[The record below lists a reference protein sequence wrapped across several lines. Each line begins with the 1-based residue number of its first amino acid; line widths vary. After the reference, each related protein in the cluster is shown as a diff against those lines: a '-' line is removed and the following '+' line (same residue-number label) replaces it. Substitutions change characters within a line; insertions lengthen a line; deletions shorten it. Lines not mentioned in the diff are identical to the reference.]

1 MSDTVLII
9 SLQILLAYKLS
20 VHQLRLPHVHNGNKT
35 VLSAITG
42 KNLSKY
48 FASEEISSYLFPH
61 KRILVNATPY
71 RLMESNI
78 PLILENSDVTKIYTN
93 VENTSNNECSGL
105 LSVGTVYPVRRPS
118 YAYNIEIYGEDRY
131 SLESHIM
138 QHLRHVIDRTIGD
151 VSIHVAIDESMPQKV
166 IDTIMSK
173 YEIVR
178 EKLQE
183 SKADSNSVVKRVLL
197 EMEFYPQSR
206 Y

>member
-35 VLSAITG
+35 VLSAITD
-42 KNLSKY
+42 KNLSTY
-48 FASEEISSYLFPH
+48 FASEKISSYLFPH

-78 PLILENSDVTKIYTN
+78 PLILENSDITKIYTN
-93 VENTSNNECSGL
+93 VESMSNDNCTGL
-105 LSVGTVYPVRRPS
+105 VSIGTVYPVRRPS
-118 YAYNIEIYGEDRY
+118 YAYNIEIYGEDRC
-131 SLESHIM
+131 SLESHIV
-138 QHLRHVIDRTIGD
+138 QHLRHVMERTTGD
-151 VSIHVAIDESMPQKV
+151 VSIHVATDENMPQKV
-166 IDTIMSK
+166 IDKVMSK
-173 YEIVR
+173 YGIRR
-178 EKLQE
+178 ETLQG